1 MATPDFPA
9 APTVAPAATP
19 APTPVPALTARQA
32 RRRRMAGMLPT
43 LLTLG
48 NLVSGFA
55 AIIAATKDPAAP
67 GLALPFGFSPL
78 YAACMFIL
86 LGMIC
91 DGLDGSAARLTR
103 TMSRMGAELDS
114 LADVVTFGI
123 APAIIAC
130 RLVGVDMPFFSPEW
144 GGMLHKA
151 VFGAAAVYAS
161 CTALRLAR
169 YNTED
174 ASPEAHGGFT
184 GLPSPGA
191 AGAVIGLVMLYE
203 TFGTH
208 YDSPQSEMA
217 RAALAVSVVV
227 ALFLLGLA
235 MVSRLSYTHMI
246 NRAFRGRAKIMRLV
260 VVLALVWAAVVK
272 FNYVLPAC
280 FLAYA
285 LTGPIFAVLRR
296 LHRGK
301 SQPAKAV

>member
-1 MATPDFPA
+1 MDQPTPA
-9 APTVAPAATP
+9 ASP
-19 APTPVPALTARQA
+19 LTLRQA

-55 AIIAATKDPAAP
+55 AIIAATKEEGA
-67 GLALPFGFSPL
+67 GLPLPFGWSPL

-86 LGMIC
+86 LGMVC

-114 LADVVTFGI
+114 LADVVTFGV

-130 RLVGVDMPFFSPEW
+130 RLVGVDIPFLSPEW

-161 CTALRLAR
+161 CAALRLAR
-169 YNTED
+169 YNVED

-191 AGAVIGLVMLYE
+191 AGAVIGLVMLYD
-203 TFGTH
+203 TFGKTGGG
-208 YDSPQSEMA
+208 QSEMA
-217 RAALAVSVVV
+217 QGIIAVAVVV
-227 ALFLLGLA
+227 GLLLLGLA
-235 MVSRLSYTHMI
+235 MVSRLSYTHMV
-246 NRAFRGRAKIMRLV
+246 NKAFRGRAKIVRLMV
-260 VVLALVWAAVVK
+260 ILVLGVAAIMQPR
-272 FNYVLPAC
+272 YMLPAG
-280 FLAYA
+280 FLLYA
-285 LTGPIFAVLRR
+285 CTGPVLTLWRKAR
-296 LHRGK
+296 
-301 SQPAKAV
+301 PAKN

>member
-1 MATPDFPA
+1 MEPSTPP
-9 APTVAPAATP
+9 P
-19 APTPVPALTARQA
+19 APQPSQPSAPLSLRQQ

-55 AIIAATKDPAAP
+55 AIIAATKDPAK
-67 GLALPFGFSPL
+67 GMALPFGWSPL

-114 LADVVTFGI
+114 LADVVTFGV
-123 APAIIAC
+123 APAVIAC
-130 RLVGVDMPFFSPEW
+130 RLVGTDVPFFSPES
-144 GGMLHKA
+144 GTLLHKA

-161 CTALRLAR
+161 CAALRLAR
-169 YNTED
+169 YNVED

-191 AGAVIGLVMLYE
+191 GGAVVGLVMLYE
-203 TFGTH
+203 AFGPKN
-208 YDSPQSEMA
+208 YPGQESELA
-217 RAALAVSVVV
+217 RGIIAVAVV
-227 ALFLLGLA
+227 AGLFLLGLA

-246 NRAFRGRAKIMRLV
+246 NRAFRGKAKIVRLCA
-260 VVLALVWAAVVK
+260 VLALVWAVYVK
-272 FNYVLPAC
+272 VDYVLPAC

-285 LTGPIFAVLRR
+285 LTGPVFAVLRR
-296 LHRGK
+296 LR
-301 SQPAKAV
+301 PTRI